1 VLYLAF
7 HHTYIFVQ
15 QSNKVRYD
23 IACPMTGAFAD
34 PIRETCLAP
43 SPGNAFAVLA
53 ETLSA

>member
-1 VLYLAF
+1 MLYLAF